1 TLLNEPGVRRDPPMS
16 DPSPEAWMPAAIAAA
31 APPEEPAADFDVSY
45 GFTVV
50 PNSGLK
56 VWEPAANSGTFDFPV
71 VTTPAARRRE
81 MMSESRTGTFW
92 ASSGEPYVVSS
103 PAVSCVSLWV
113 IGTPCRGPSRS
124 PREKDSSAAA
134 AAA

>member
-1 TLLNEPGVRRDPPMS
+1 MSSATSPTVRARKPGCDSHAHGRPGRACGIRPFVGRMPTTLLNEPGVRRDPPMS

-50 PNSGLK
+50 PNRGLK

-81 MMSESRTGTFW
+81 MMS
-92 ASSGEPYVVSS
+92 
-103 PAVSCVSLWV
+103 
-113 IGTPCRGPSRS
+113 
-124 PREKDSSAAA
+124 
-134 AAA
+134 